1 MNISKIAQKSGLPAK
16 TIRYYEEIGLIS
28 PDRLQNGYRDYSEND
43 GRKLQFLRRALSLG
57 FSIEDCR
64 VLLSLYED
72 KERESSEV
80 KRVALAHLQT
90 IEKKLAELE
99 NMHKTLTHLIDA
111 CNGDKRPDCPILD
124 DLSGMFE
131 HKGKFKQ

>member
-1 MNISKIAQKSGLPAK
+1 MNIGRVAQISGLPAK

-28 PDRLQNGYRDYSEND
+28 PARLQNGYRDYSDND
-43 GRKLQFLRRALSLG
+43 GGKLQFLRRARSLG

-64 VLLSLYED
+64 TLLSLYED

-80 KRVALAHLQT
+80 KKVALAHLQT
-90 IEKKLAELE
+90 IEKKLAELK
-99 NMHKTLTHLIDA
+99 NMHRTLTHLVDA
-111 CNGDKRPDCPILD
+111 CNGDERPDCPILD

-131 HKGKFKQ
+131 NKEKFKQ